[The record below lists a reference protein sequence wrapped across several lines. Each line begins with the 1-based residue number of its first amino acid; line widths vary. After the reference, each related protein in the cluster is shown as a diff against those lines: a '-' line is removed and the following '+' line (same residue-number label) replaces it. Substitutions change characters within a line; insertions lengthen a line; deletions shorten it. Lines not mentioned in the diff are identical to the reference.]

1 MDNIMKTR
9 RKFVFA
15 LALVAGIYA
24 TNHLVSCSEDTTSNP
39 IESIAPAVDNTQ
51 TSTDT
56 SAGSREQ
63 AQPMAAAINWN
74 SLNAMSKRQ
83 LLLETAYRDYVT
95 RAGARTGYTCKTWA
109 QTMVT
114 RASGGAASLP
124 TTVNDGYGYYFTSL
138 SHVTQVLQ
146 NQPYA
151 SYTHFLPGR
160 VLQMWYGG
168 PNKPHTAFIYSSSP
182 SGMQWLDC
190 NFVGGAGN
198 GIVGI
203 HSISWTEFR
212 QKVPNF
218 TLYEVY

>member
-1 MDNIMKTR
+1 MKRLSTN
-9 RKFVFA
+9 RKAMLLLVVVA
-15 LALVAGIYA
+15 LALGAY
-24 TNHLVSCSEDTTSNP
+24 SCAKKLIGPSDPQTTSTPVLTLPDNSSTL
-39 IESIAPAVDNTQ
+39 IDSAEERKDQMQPA
-51 TSTDT
+51 
-56 SAGSREQ
+56 
-63 AQPMAAAINWN
+63 AAAINWN

-83 LLLETAYRDYVT
+83 LILETGYAENGT
-95 RAGARTGYTCKTWA
+95 RQAPNCKIWA
-109 QTMVT
+109 QAMVT

-124 TTVNDGYGYYFTSL
+124 TTVNNGYGYYFTSL

-146 NQPYA
+146 NQPNA
-151 SYTHFLPGR
+151 SYTYFLPGR

-203 HSISWTEFR
+203 HSISWAEFR